1 MAFFMSSQSLCLSFI
16 IHYQK
21 NGVLR
26 KMEISKQGNYTSP
39 ANQVSAMDSTL
50 RDKLKKRLKY
60 VVLDFLTDNPEY
72 DITTGKDT
80 MMHSG
85 YTSDMYLEESIK
97 SLNSLT
103 ELFNMINEHYSILN
117 ESGE

>member
-1 MAFFMSSQSLCLSFI
+1 MSYQSLYLPFI

-21 NGVLR
+21 SGALS
-26 KMEISKQGNYTSP
+26 KMEISRQGNYTNP

-60 VVLDFLTDNPEY
+60 VVLQYLTDNPEY
-72 DITTGKDT
+72 DMMSGKDT
-80 MMHSG
+80 MMHSV
-85 YTSDMYLEESIK
+85 YSSDMYLEESIK
-97 SLNSLT
+97 ALNSLT
-103 ELFNMINEHYSILN
+103 ELFDMINEHYSILN